1 MLIAQ
6 LYGHKKE
13 EVFDIAA
20 LCEIIHNGTLIVDD
34 IEDNRYIISNFS
46 SIRRNKQCVHLLYGV
61 DISVNAGNFMY
72 FAPLL
77 YLIKNGKFASSQI
90 VEIG

>member
-34 IEDNRYIISNFS
+34 IEDS
-46 SIRRNKQCVHLLYGV
+46 STVRRDK
-61 DISVNAGNFMY
+61 
-72 FAPLL
+72 
-77 YLIKNGKFASSQI
+77 
-90 VEIG
+90 

>member
-34 IEDNRYIISNFS
+34 IEDS
-46 SIRRNKQCVHLLYGV
+46 STTRRDKECVHLLYGV

-72 FAPLL
+72 FAPLN
-77 YLIKNGKFASSQI
+77 YLLRSNKFTDKQKI
-90 VEIG
+90 RFG